1 MVGRFLFRWRGSI
14 GVLAFGLVFWLA
26 RPTFGSCLL
35 GLPFLLAG
43 LAVRFWASGY
53 IGIEGRVR
61 EIGGKREEGGG
72 RKEEVGGRSEER
84 GRRREEMGRSK
95 KLEARG
101 ERAEV
106 RDRIVQNSESRNQ
119 RAELPKAGGG
129 RREGRSKKLEA
140 RGESTEHEDNE
151 AGTSEKSEAKSQ
163 EPKAK
168 TAGRR
173 IVSGP
178 YRMLRHP
185 LYIGNFL
192 LVAGMLVA
200 LRPAGWLSAAVAA
213 GFIAEY
219 ALIIVAEEKDLAE
232 GRSEKLEARSESAEQ
247 ADEEGAAGGKSE
259 AKSHKP
265 KAKTSDGGSRE
276 SMVQRPESFL
286 LRRALVEWRT
296 WAVTGVAWGLAVLK
310 TFIAT

>member
-84 GRRREEMGRSK
+84 GRRREEM
-95 KLEARG
+95 
-101 ERAEV
+101 
-106 RDRIVQNSESRNQ
+106 
-119 RAELPKAGGG
+119 
-129 RREGRSKKLEA
+129 GRSKKLEA